1 MNSGSASV
9 DDVRSV
15 LDGVDL
21 PDAKVLILGD
31 DSVRVQAEDLSPARQ
46 LAVSDALAKYGN
58 IGVEQ
63 VLVKSVGPT
72 WGDKVSSKALQ
83 ALIVFFIVIA
93 LYLTFRFEWRMAL
106 AAIIAVVHDIIITVG
121 VYSITQFEVV
131 PATVVAFLTILG
143 YSLYDTVVVFDKVRD
158 NQARIGTERGDTYSA
173 MVNRS
178 LNQVL
183 MRSINTSLVAVL
195 PVASLLFVGTYL
207 LGGLVLRDFAL
218 ALFVGLIVGA
228 YSSIFVATP
237 VLAWLKER
245 EPRYRALRAR
255 AESDLARRPAQPV
268 PTAAAGRHRGGDH
281 DAHAHRR
288 HRRDPGRRRRRRCR
302 DDATA
307 ARAAS
312 GRADAGRGRR
322 RPTTTLAGPSAT
334 APNRAPHRQPR
345 RGDATPAPATPEEAP
360 IELGSGGGA
369 GTAALERVGTLART
383 DEHHGTARRDP
394 HRPPFRAALA
404 APAHRR
410 RRGRAPGH
418 GLPGAP
424 PPLRHR
430 DDRAGLRAGPRRPR
444 RRRSAARVSPTSR
457 TRSGSR

>member
-1 MNSGSASV
+1 MTMTDAPPKRRHHTIADFYHERTHFNFIDRSWRWAILSGTLILISVIAFGVRGLNLGIDFEGGTQWQFTVSSGSASV

-15 LDGVDL
+15 MDKANL

-31 DSVRVQAEDLSPARQ
+31 DSVRVQSEDLSPARQ
-46 LAVSDALAKYGN
+46 DAVSAALAKYGN
-58 IGVEQ
+58 IDIQQ

-83 ALIVFFIVIA
+83 ALVVFFVVIA

-106 AAIIAVVHDIIITVG
+106 AAILAVIHDIIITVG
-121 VYSITQFEVV
+121 VYAITQFEVV

-183 MRSINTSLVAVL
+183 MRSISTSLVAVL

-218 ALFVGLIVGA
+218 ALFVGLTVGA

-255 AESDLARRPAQPV
+255 AEADLARRPAQPV
-268 PTAAAGRHRGGDH
+268 STTTTATATTTAKTTATSTSRPRPVAIDETGDDIGDDVGGVGDDDEMEPLPDEDVAPAAAS
-281 DAHAHRR
+281 
-288 HRRDPGRRRRRRCR
+288 
-302 DDATA
+302 
-307 ARAAS
+307 AS
-312 GRADAGRGRR
+312 G
-322 RPTTTLAGPSAT
+322 SAA
-334 APNRAPHRQPR
+334 APNRAPTAG
-345 RGDATPAPATPEEAP
+345 RGAATP
-360 IELGSGGGA
+360 
-369 GTAALERVGTLART
+369 
-383 DEHHGTARRDP
+383 
-394 HRPPFRAALA
+394 
-404 APAHRR
+404 
-410 RRGRAPGH
+410 
-418 GLPGAP
+418 
-424 PPLRHR
+424 
-430 DDRAGLRAGPRRPR
+430 RPR
-444 RRRSAARVSPTSR
+444 QQRRKKRR
-457 TRSGSR
+457 

>member
-1 MNSGSASV
+1 MTVTEAAPEAPKRGHHTIADFYHERTHFNFIDRSWRWAILSGTLILISVIAFGVRGLNLGIDFEGGTQWQFTVRSGSASV
-9 DDVRSV
+9 NDVRSV
-15 LDGVDL
+15 MDKAGL

-31 DSVRVQAEDLSPARQ
+31 DSVRVQSEDLSPARQ
-46 LAVSDALAKYGN
+46 DAVSAALAKYGN
-58 IGVEQ
+58 IGIQQ

-83 ALIVFFIVIA
+83 ALVVFFIVIA

-106 AAIIAVVHDIIITVG
+106 AAILAVIHDIIITVG
-121 VYSITQFEVV
+121 VYAITQFEVV

-218 ALFVGLIVGA
+218 ALFVGLTVGA

-255 AESDLARRPAQPV
+255 AEADLARRPAQPV
-268 PTAAAGRHRGGDH
+268 
-281 DAHAHRR
+281 
-288 HRRDPGRRRRRRCR
+288 
-302 DDATA
+302 
-307 ARAAS
+307 
-312 GRADAGRGRR
+312 
-322 RPTTTLAGPSAT
+322 SAT
-334 APNRAPHRQPR
+334 ATTTATSRPRSVAIEENVDQIGDEVDDDDVDEVEPLPDDDVAPAAASASGSAAATSPRQSAAAPNRTPTAS
-345 RGDATPAPATPEEAP
+345 RGAATP
-360 IELGSGGGA
+360 
-369 GTAALERVGTLART
+369 
-383 DEHHGTARRDP
+383 
-394 HRPPFRAALA
+394 
-404 APAHRR
+404 
-410 RRGRAPGH
+410 
-418 GLPGAP
+418 
-424 PPLRHR
+424 
-430 DDRAGLRAGPRRPR
+430 RPR
-444 RRRSAARVSPTSR
+444 QQRRKKRR
-457 TRSGSR
+457 

>member
-1 MNSGSASV
+1 MS
-9 DDVRSV
+9 
-15 LDGVDL
+15 
-21 PDAKVLILGD
+21 
-31 DSVRVQAEDLSPARQ
+31 E
-46 LAVSDALAKYGN
+46 ALAKYGN

-106 AAIIAVVHDIIITVG
+106 AAILAVIHDIIITVG
-121 VYSITQFEVV
+121 VYAITQFEVV

-218 ALFVGLIVGA
+218 ALFVGLTVGA

-255 AESDLARRPAQPV
+255 AESDLARR
-268 PTAAAGRHRGGDH
+268 TGAAAGGADGRRGRQRAGH
-281 DAHAHRR
+281 HEAHAHRR
-288 HRRDPGRRRRRRCR
+288 HRRDPGRRRRRRGR
-302 DDATA
+302 RRRGRRRRHR

-312 GRADAGRGRR
+312 GRADGGRHVGAHDHVEAVDHRPDHGRTAR
-322 RPTTTLAGPSAT
+322 PPPTAVRPTP
-334 APNRAPHRQPR
+334 
-345 RGDATPAPATPEEAP
+345 
-360 IELGSGGGA
+360 
-369 GTAALERVGTLART
+369 
-383 DEHHGTARRDP
+383 
-394 HRPPFRAALA
+394 
-404 APAHRR
+404 
-410 RRGRAPGH
+410 
-418 GLPGAP
+418 
-424 PPLRHR
+424 
-430 DDRAGLRAGPRRPR
+430 RPR
-444 RRRSAARVSPTSR
+444 QQRRKKRR
-457 TRSGSR
+457 